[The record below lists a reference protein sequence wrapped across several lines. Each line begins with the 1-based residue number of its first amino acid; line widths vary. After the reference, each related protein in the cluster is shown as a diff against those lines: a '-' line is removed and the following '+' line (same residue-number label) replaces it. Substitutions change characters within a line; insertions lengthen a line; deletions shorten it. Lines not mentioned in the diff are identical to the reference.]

1 MTKERPYVAIVL
13 GAGSGGLTV
22 ALGLAALGKPVALI
36 ERNAVGGDCTNVGC
50 IPSKTLIHLAA
61 EQADRPANGP
71 EVLAA
76 VQAKRNH
83 LRNAETDEVRHAEHL
98 EFFHGTGRFTGPKQI
113 EVTLDDGSTRVLT
126 SDNIVIATGSR
137 PTTMSIE
144 GLPPERALTN
154 ESLFELSQPP
164 GHLAIVGSG
173 PIALEMAFAFRDL
186 GTYVSIVTL
195 DDRVFNKSPEAAS
208 ETLQAALTEC
218 GIDVHYGATAT
229 GYKEVSATLT
239 LKTSDG
245 PAELADVDSVLIAIG
260 RTPNIDAI
268 GLEHSGVSFDPKSGI
283 PVDSF
288 GRTNVAGVFAI
299 GDVTPTSHWTHSANA
314 QGRRVV
320 QRIAFPWLPALGRES
335 LYPNATF
342 SRPEVAN
349 VGLMPEQIA
358 RKYHPKLV
366 KTVRFELAET
376 DKGYTEGLTY
386 GFVQV
391 HAVRL
396 TGRMLGA
403 TIVGPRAAEMIS
415 FFTLAISEGI
425 SLYTLF
431 RLVYPYP
438 THSGAIQKVADQYV
452 RETLPA
458 FPTELFDLVR
468 YSAATIWQRL
478 RRREFEPPRTPAA
491 TTIPQ
496 QTKRK
501 AWDVFFGAVVR
512 STEVSDAQAPG
523 NPGQ

>member
-1 MTKERPYVAIVL
+1 MAKENHYSTIVL

-36 ERNAVGGDCTNVGC
+36 ERQAVGGDCTNVGC

-61 EQADRPANGP
+61 EECDRPGNGSA
-71 EVLAA
+71 VLAA
-76 VQAKRNH
+76 VQAKRNQ
-83 LRNAETDEVRHAEHL
+83 LRDIETDEVQHTEHL

-113 EVTLDDGSTRVLT
+113 EVTLDDGSTRMLT

-137 PTTMSIE
+137 PTTLMIE
-144 GLPPERALTN
+144 GLPPERTLTN

-164 GHLAIVGSG
+164 THLAIVGSG

-186 GTYVSIVTL
+186 GTQVTIVTL

-208 ETLQAALTEC
+208 QTLHDALTER
-218 GIDVHYGATAT
+218 GIEVYYGATAT
-229 GYKEVSATLT
+229 GYNRVSATLT
-239 LKTSDG
+239 LKTPDG
-245 PAELADVDSVLIAIG
+245 PVELADVDTVLIAIG
-260 RTPNIDAI
+260 RTRNIDAI
-268 GLEHSGVSFDPKSGI
+268 GLERTRVSFDPKTGI
-283 PVDSF
+283 PVDNF
-288 GRTNVAGVFAI
+288 GRTNVPGIFAI

-320 QRIAFPWLPALGRES
+320 QRIAFPWLPAFGREP

-342 SRPEVAN
+342 SNPEVAN
-349 VGLMPEQIA
+349 VGLMPEQIG

-376 DKGYTEGLTY
+376 DKGYTEGLTR

-391 HAVRL
+391 YAVRL

-415 FFTLAISEGI
+415 FFTLALSEGI

-438 THSGAIQKVADQYV
+438 THAGAIQKVADQYV

-458 FPTELFDLVR
+458 FHTELFDLVR
-468 YSAATIWQRL
+468 YGTATLWQRL
-478 RRREFEPPRTPAA
+478 RGGEFELPATPQVQSNPKH
-491 TTIPQ
+491 TE
-496 QTKRK
+496 R
-501 AWDVFFGAVVR
+501 VGVV
-512 STEVSDAQAPG
+512 
-523 NPGQ
+523 

>member
-1 MTKERPYVAIVL
+1 MAKENHYSTIVL

-36 ERNAVGGDCTNVGC
+36 EREAVGGDCTNVGC

-61 EQADRPANGP
+61 EQGDRPGNGST
-71 EVLAA
+71 VLAA

-83 LRNAETDEVRHAEHL
+83 LRDTETDEAQHTEHL
-98 EFFHGTGRFTGPKQI
+98 EFFHGTGHFTGPKQL
-113 EVTLDDGSTRVLT
+113 EVTLDDGSTRLLT
-126 SDNIVIATGSR
+126 ADNIVIATGSR
-137 PTTMSIE
+137 PTTLTIE
-144 GLPPERALTN
+144 GLPPERTLTN

-164 GHLAIVGSG
+164 THLAIVGSG

-186 GTYVSIVTL
+186 GTHVSIVTL

-208 ETLQAALTEC
+208 QTLHDALTER
-218 GIDVHYGATAT
+218 GIDVYYGATAT
-229 GYKEVSATLT
+229 GYSEVSEALT
-239 LKTSDG
+239 IKTPDG
-245 PAELADVDSVLIAIG
+245 PVELEDVDMVLIAIG
-260 RTPNIDAI
+260 RTRNIDAI
-268 GLEHSGVSFDPKSGI
+268 GLERTRVSFDPKTGI
-283 PVDSF
+283 PVDNF
-288 GRTNVAGVFAI
+288 GRTNVPGIFAI

-320 QRIAFPWLPALGRES
+320 QRIAFPWLPAFGREP

-342 SRPEVAN
+342 SNPEVAN
-349 VGLMPEQIA
+349 VGLMPEQIG

-376 DKGYTEGLTY
+376 DKGYTEGLTR

-391 HAVRL
+391 YAVRL

-415 FFTLAISEGI
+415 FFTLALSEGI

-438 THSGAIQKVADQYV
+438 THAGAIQKVADQYV

-458 FPTELFDLVR
+458 FHTELFDLVR
-468 YSAATIWQRL
+468 YGTATLWQRL
-478 RRREFEPPRTPAA
+478 RGGEFELPATPQAQSNPKH
-491 TTIPQ
+491 TE
-496 QTKRK
+496 R
-501 AWDVFFGAVVR
+501 VGVV
-512 STEVSDAQAPG
+512 
-523 NPGQ
+523 